1 MSVFEG
7 TADDMWPEDEFEI
20 DPEFA
25 AEEDYPEQEFPAA
38 VEEGMVEEILEDL
51 RTDSGLAT
59 RRSPGLDGW
68 S

>member
-25 AEEDYPEQEFPAA
+25 AEEDYPEEADPN
-38 VEEGMVEEILEDL
+38 ID
-51 RTDSGLAT
+51 TGLAAG
-59 RRSPGLDGW
+59 RPPGLDGW